1 MDLELLKLE
10 GTVESVLYRNE
21 NNGYTVLDLDAGG
34 DLITAVGEL
43 GDVESG
49 EMLVLEGN
57 YVTHPKFLSL
67 IHI

>member
-57 YVTHPKFLSL
+57 YVTHPK
-67 IHI
+67 